1 MNITQLQKLI
11 NKAIDTEPPEIL
23 LEYCETHYS
32 PYYHLMYLLAKKL
45 KGKGLA
51 VELGVETGRAST
63 ALALGGMNV
72 LGIDHTRHERVGN
85 VIGAYP
91 NFLFAEA
98 DSMPIPDIVK
108 GKNIALLHIDT
119 EHSYSQA
126 KEEFNAYKPYLMDE
140 AIVLFDDL
148 HAMEDE
154 VLRFFEELPYE
165 KIQDD
170 RLHDPCGYGVMIY
183 AKD

>member
-1 MNITQLQKLI
+1 MNITQLKKLI
-11 NKAIDTEPPEIL
+11 NKAIDTEPPQTL
-23 LEYCETHYS
+23 LDCCEVHYE
-32 PYYHLMYLLAKKL
+32 PYYHLMYLLSKKL
-45 KGKGLA
+45 KGQLA

-72 LGIDHTRHERVGN
+72 IGVDHTHHDKINRV
-85 VIGAYP
+85 IETYP
-91 NFLFAEA
+91 NFVFSET
-98 DSMPIPDIVK
+98 DSMPIPKIIQ
-108 GKNIALLHIDT
+108 GKKIALLHVDT
-119 EHSYSQA
+119 EHTYPQA
-126 KEEFNAYKPYLMDE
+126 KEEFNAYKPFLIDK

-170 RLHDPCGYGVMIY
+170 RLHNPCGYGVMIY
-183 AKD
+183 DKD

>member
-1 MNITQLQKLI
+1 MNIKQLQNLI
-11 NKAIDTEPPEIL
+11 DKAIDTQPPQALE
-23 LEYCETHYS
+23 EYCNPHYE
-32 PYYHLMYLLAKKL
+32 PYYHLMYLLAKNL
-45 KGKGLA
+45 KGQLA

-72 LGIDHTRHERVGN
+72 VGIDHTRHDKISN

-91 NFLFAEA
+91 NFIFAEA

-119 EHSYSQA
+119 EHTYPQA
-126 KEEFNAYKPYLMDE
+126 KEEFNAYKPFLIDK

-170 RLHDPCGYGVMIY
+170 RLHSPCGYGVMIY
-183 AKD
+183 DKD